1 MRIQSKKER
10 IKNLKERIEDGE
22 RLNFSL
28 DLLESYRKQI
38 EELENE

>member
-10 IKNLKERIEDGE
+10 IKNLKELIEDGE